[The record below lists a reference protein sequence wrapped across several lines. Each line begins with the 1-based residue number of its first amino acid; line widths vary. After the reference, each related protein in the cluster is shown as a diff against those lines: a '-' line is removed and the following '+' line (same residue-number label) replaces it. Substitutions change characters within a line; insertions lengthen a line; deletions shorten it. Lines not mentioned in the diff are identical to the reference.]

1 MEMEFSKL
9 ERVVGTFIVGVILLL
24 MATVV
29 ILGRGK
35 DWFEDYNVYYTSF
48 KETYN
53 LQDNA
58 AVKLFRADI
67 GKVSS
72 ITLEKDR
79 VLVELAIQAKYAS
92 RIRQD
97 AVAQVESPTLIGSE
111 YIAII
116 PGSSG
121 SPLIPKGGEI
131 LSQEKRSL
139 NDILAEFQV
148 EKTAKMVVGAIQEM
162 AQISKNL
169 SDPQGPLLVSLENV
183 EKITTDVK
191 KMAADLEA
199 GQGPMGLI
207 LKSEDLLQ
215 RIVDNIVQLG
225 EILTNINT
233 VAAQAPRTMDLV
245 QENLVTFRDTGASVQ
260 ARVDQVQHILK
271 DIQKAAADLQD
282 ITRNIRTGSYKI
294 PQITTTFKA
303 GIQEIRQGVEEV
315 SRVVD
320 SLQQNVLIRGNLPP
334 EPEPLNTDA
343 GARP

>member
-35 DWFEDYNVYYTSF
+35 DWFEDYIVYYTSF

-67 GKVSS
+67 GKVVA
-72 ITLEKDR
+72 ITLGKDS

-121 SPLIPKGGEI
+121 SPLIPRGGEI
-131 LSQEKRSL
+131 ASREKRSL
-139 NDILAEFQV
+139 SDILAEFQV
-148 EKTAKMVVGAIQEM
+148 EKTAKMVVNAIQEV
-162 AQISKNL
+162 ARISKNL
-169 SDPQGPLLVSLENV
+169 SDPQGPLLVSLNNIEN
-183 EKITTDVK
+183 ITTDVK

-199 GQGPMGLI
+199 GQGPMGLM

-225 EILTNINT
+225 EILTHINA
-233 VAAQAPRTMDLV
+233 VVAQAPRTMDLV
-245 QENLVTFRDTGASVQ
+245 QENLIIYRDTGESVQ
-260 ARVDQVQHILK
+260 ERVDQVQIILS

-282 ITRNIRTGSYKI
+282 VIRNIRTGSDRV
-294 PQITTTFKA
+294 PQITTTFKS
-303 GIQEIRQGVEEV
+303 GIQEIRQGVEQV
-315 SRVVD
+315 NRVVD

-334 EPEPLNTDA
+334 EQEPLKTDA

>member
-35 DWFEDYNVYYTSF
+35 DWFEDYIVYYTSF

-67 GKVSS
+67 GKVVA
-72 ITLEKDR
+72 ITLGKDS

-121 SPLIPKGGEI
+121 SPLIPRGGEI
-131 LSQEKRSL
+131 ASREKRSL
-139 NDILAEFQV
+139 SDILAEFQV
-148 EKTAKMVVGAIQEM
+148 EKTAKMVVNAIQEV
-162 AQISKNL
+162 ARISKNL
-169 SDPQGPLLVSLENV
+169 SDPQGPLLVSLNNIEN
-183 EKITTDVK
+183 ITTDVK

-199 GQGPMGLI
+199 GQGPMGLM

-225 EILTNINT
+225 EILTHINT
-233 VAAQAPRTMDLV
+233 VVAQAPRTMDLV
-245 QENLVTFRDTGASVQ
+245 QENLIIYRDTGESVQ
-260 ARVDQVQHILK
+260 ERVDQVQIILS

-282 ITRNIRTGSYKI
+282 VIRNIRTGSDRV
-294 PQITTTFKA
+294 PQITTTFKS
-303 GIQEIRQGVEEV
+303 GIQEIRQGVEQV
-315 SRVVD
+315 NRVVD

-334 EPEPLNTDA
+334 EQEPLKTDA